1 MSDAA
6 EVSSWCQ
13 EMDGYTRSRWE
24 RCRTPMGTV
33 PLSVIHGFDYTVC
46 EISPGLLKYIFF
58 VLRFCNLISYYFILV
73 QSLIKNTSTY
83 STEAT
88 TKRRSLL
95 WPESFAA
102 KVLFLSIIS
111 IPIYIKLLKETSSKA
126 TLAFA
131 CNCSVERSTTNERQ
145 SNSQVRRPSP
155 PLFSSRPVTRGY
167 SRPYVMGARASVG
180 PSHASSPRTA
190 RRAKTVAP
198 SMSTS
203 PHLGQ
208 THTR

>member
-1 MSDAA
+1 MCCHTLHFVVICDYWTRTLWDARQWQWHCQMSDAA

-46 EISPGLLKYIFF
+46 ESSPGLLKDIFC

-73 QSLIKNTSTY
+73 QSLIKNSSTY

-111 IPIYIKLLKETSSKA
+111 RY
-126 TLAFA
+126 
-131 CNCSVERSTTNERQ
+131 TNLYQ
-145 SNSQVRRPSP
+145 
-155 PLFSSRPVTRGY
+155 
-167 SRPYVMGARASVG
+167 
-180 PSHASSPRTA
+180 
-190 RRAKTVAP
+190 TVK
-198 SMSTS
+198 
-203 PHLGQ
+203 GNF
-208 THTR
+208 

>member
-1 MSDAA
+1 M
-6 EVSSWCQ
+6 
-13 EMDGYTRSRWE
+13 
-24 RCRTPMGTV
+24 
-33 PLSVIHGFDYTVC
+33 
-46 EISPGLLKYIFF
+46 
-58 VLRFCNLISYYFILV
+58 
-73 QSLIKNTSTY
+73 QSLIKNSSTY
-83 STEAT
+83 STEET

-131 CNCSVERSTTNERQ
+131 CNCSVERSMTKERQ

-167 SRPYVMGARASVG
+167 SRPYVVGSRASVG
-180 PSHASSPRTA
+180 PSHASSTRTA

-198 SMSTS
+198 SISTS

>member
-1 MSDAA
+1 MI
-6 EVSSWCQ
+6 
-13 EMDGYTRSRWE
+13 
-24 RCRTPMGTV
+24 
-33 PLSVIHGFDYTVC
+33 VIM
-46 EISPGLLKYIFF
+46 P
-58 VLRFCNLISYYFILV
+58 
-73 QSLIKNTSTY
+73 SLIQRV
-83 STEAT
+83 AT
-88 TKRRSLL
+88 ILNANLTQTAIHDF
-95 WPESFAA
+95 FA
-102 KVLFLSIIS
+102 
-111 IPIYIKLLKETSSKA
+111 
-126 TLAFA
+126 
-131 CNCSVERSTTNERQ
+131 ERQ

-203 PHLGQ
+203 PHLEQ